1 MFKCL
6 VLGGYVIPL
15 YYSTIFFLLLRIRI
29 ASITK
34 ATMTMTPTTM
44 PLTTVVVF

>member
-1 MFKCL
+1 ML
-6 VLGGYVIPL
+6 SPL

-29 ASITK
+29 ANITK